1 MNLIR
6 AITAEH
12 GSRVDRY
19 RLMARSATQGA
30 FRVQG
35 AGLRAHISGYWQRVV
50 FDWRLL
56 LSTRTR

>member
-12 GSRVDRY
+12 GSHVDRY

-30 FRVQG
+30 FRVEG
-35 AGLRAHISGYWQRVV
+35 AGLTAHLASHWHRLV

-56 LSTRTR
+56 